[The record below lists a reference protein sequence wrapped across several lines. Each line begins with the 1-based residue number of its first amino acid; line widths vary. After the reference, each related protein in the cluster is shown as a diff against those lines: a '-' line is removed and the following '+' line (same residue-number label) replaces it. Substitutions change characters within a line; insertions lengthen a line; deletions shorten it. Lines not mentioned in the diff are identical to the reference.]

1 MPTKQWQMQLR
12 SEPKNITQIEPLIE
26 EIKKVLRLSDDDEG
40 TLGIA
45 LSEAVNNAI
54 LHGNNSQPDKLVK
67 ININHLNGKLMIT
80 VMDEGIG
87 FTDDSKVDP
96 TDPENLLKTSGRGL
110 FLMRQ
115 MMQNVAV
122 TSTDEGTTLTMEMTI
137 NAS

>member
-45 LSEAVNNAI
+45 LPEAVNNAI

-87 FTDDSKVDP
+87 FTDDSK
-96 TDPENLLKTSGRGL
+96 
-110 FLMRQ
+110 
-115 MMQNVAV
+115 AV
-122 TSTDEGTTLTMEMTI
+122 SYTHL
-137 NAS
+137 